1 MTIKELFL
9 ILPTYPDA
17 PPEQTLES
25 AVFLARFLGAR
36 ITASV
41 PQLNSDPKTWPPS
54 LGAWPVDLVGLMQ
67 EAVRQSERNAQ
78 HLADMLG
85 KLAAQSNVPLDLR
98 RNLTSLYATPKASI
112 DLARLHDLVIM
123 PVPETTDRGY
133 AEAALFGTGRPTLLL
148 PSRPNHKPLR
158 KLDTVVVAWDF
169 SREAARA
176 LGDALPI
183 LASAKNVHILSIY
196 GEKGIDTSC
205 TSTDLE
211 KYLAA
216 HKVKYVLDER
226 VLKDGSIGDLIAS
239 SAAEFGADMIVMG
252 AYGHSRFREFVLGGA
267 TAGMLSDPPLPVFLS
282 H

>member
-1 MTIKELFL
+1 VTIKELFL
-9 ILPTYPDA
+9 VLPTYPDA
-17 PPEQTLES
+17 PPEQALES

-67 EAVRQSERNAQ
+67 EAVLQSERNAQ
-78 HLADMLG
+78 HLADRLG
-85 KLAAQSNVPLDLR
+85 KLAAQFEVPLDLR
-98 RNLTSLYATPKASI
+98 RNLTSLYATPKPTI
-112 DLARLHDLVIM
+112 DLARLHDMTIM
-123 PVPETTDRGY
+123 SVPETADRGY
-133 AEAALFGTGRPTLLL
+133 VEAVLFDTGRATLLL
-148 PSRPNHKPLR
+148 PSSSNSKPLR
-158 KLDTVVVAWDF
+158 KLETVLVAWDF

-183 LASAKNVHILSIY
+183 LARARRVHILSIL

-205 TSTDLE
+205 VPSDLG
-211 KYLAA
+211 KYLEA
-216 HKVKYVLDER
+216 HKVRYVLDER
-226 VLKDGSIGDLIAS
+226 VLKDGSVGELIS
-239 SAAEFGADMIVMG
+239 SCAAEFGADMIVMG
-252 AYGHSRFREFVLGGA
+252 AYGHSRLREFVLGGA

>member
-17 PPEQTLES
+17 PPDQALES
-25 AVFLARFLGAR
+25 ALFLARFLGAR

-54 LGAWPVDLVGLMQ
+54 LGTWPVDLVGLMQ
-67 EAVRQSERNAQ
+67 EAVLQSERNAQ
-78 HLADMLG
+78 HLADALG
-85 KLAAQSNVPLDLR
+85 KLAARFEVPLDLR
-98 RNLTSLYATPKASI
+98 RNLTSLYATPKPNI
-112 DLARLHDLVIM
+112 DLARLHDLAIM
-123 PVPETTDRGY
+123 SVPETSDRGLV
-133 AEAALFGTGRPTLLL
+133 EAVLFDTGRPTLLL
-148 PSRPNHKPLR
+148 PSSPNCKPLQ
-158 KLDTVVVAWDF
+158 KLETVLVAWDF
-169 SREAARA
+169 SREASRA

-183 LASAKNVHILSIY
+183 LARAEKVHILSVY

-205 TSTDLE
+205 TSTDVE
-211 KYLAA
+211 KYLTT

-226 VLKDGSIGDLIAS
+226 VLKDGAIGDFITS

-267 TAGMLSDPPLPVFLS
+267 TAGMLSDPPLPIFLS